1 MKKQQVIDESKLVL
15 NPFVNNLQIEAT
27 KMTDLNKYVID
38 SNGEPQ
44 PVSTLIEKRQ
54 NVKLFYCTACKD
66 MVYNLSPGAK
76 SLYLFVLYN
85 LESGQDWIQ
94 INTQWYMSKN
104 SIKSINTYKE
114 AVKELCRY
122 MFLNQTADYKDV
134 YWINPMLF
142 FSGNRIAKYPEKVII
157 KGEFSK

>member
-1 MKKQQVIDESKLVL
+1 MKKLQQIDESKLIL

-27 KMTDLNKYVID
+27 RLTDTGKFVRDTDGVLH
-38 SNGEPQ
+38 
-44 PVSTLIEKRQ
+44 PVTTIVEKRQ
-54 NVKLFYCTACKD
+54 NVKIFYCTACKD

-85 LESGQDWIQ
+85 LDSGKDWIQ
-94 INTQWYMSKN
+94 LNSQWYMTKN
-104 SIKSINTYKE
+104 NVKSVNTFKD

-122 MFLNQTADYKDV
+122 MFLNQTADYRDV

-142 FSGNRIAKYPEKVII
+142 FSGNRIAKYPDKVII
-157 KGEFSK
+157 KGEHTK

>member
-1 MKKQQVIDESKLVL
+1 MKKLQDIDESKLVL
-15 NPFVNNLQIEAT
+15 NPFVNNLLIEAT
-27 KMTDLNKYVID
+27 KLTETNKFVLSDGI
-38 SNGEPQ
+38 Q
-44 PVSTLIEKRQ
+44 VPVTTLIEKRQ
-54 NVKLFYCTACKD
+54 NAKLFYCSGCKD

-94 INTQWYMSKN
+94 INVQWYMTKN

-114 AVKELCRY
+114 AAKELCRY
-122 MFLNQTADYKDV
+122 LFLSQTVDYKDV

-142 FSGNRIAKYPEKVII
+142 FSGNRIAKYPDKVII
-157 KGEFSK
+157 KGEFTK

>member
-1 MKKQQVIDESKLVL
+1 MKKLQEIDESKLLL

-27 KMTDLNKYVID
+27 KLTETNKFVLSD
-38 SNGEPQ
+38 GVQ
-44 PVSTLIEKRQ
+44 VHVSTLIEKRQ

-66 MVYNLSPGAK
+66 MIYNLSPGAK

-94 INTQWYMSKN
+94 INSQWYMSKN

-122 MFLNQTADYKDV
+122 LFLSQTVDYKDV

-142 FSGNRIAKYPEKVII
+142 FSGNRIAKYPTKVII
-157 KGEFSK
+157 KGEFTK